1 MAKKL
6 VLKEKNPEEL
16 TKLLKEKRE
25 ELRGLRFSA
34 AGSRPKDSTGPKKAR
49 KVIARLLTEMGRR
62 EKNA

>member
-6 VLKEKNPEEL
+6 ILKEKNPEEL